1 MDGYSR
7 IVREAIE
14 VQAYLSLASVF
25 SLYHFSRNTIIN
37 NYC

>member
-1 MDGYSR
+1 MGVYSR

-14 VQAYLSLASVF
+14 VQAHLSLASVF